1 METRKKQKIRKL
13 FGSYLKT
20 RRENVLEIKSVRQL
34 SFSSNLDYSK
44 LNKIEK
50 GLVDIRF
57 DTLVELAI
65 TYKLP
70 LKDLLNFEID
80 FWKEDEE

>member
-1 METRKKQKIRKL
+1 MNIRRKQKIRKL
-13 FGSYLKT
+13 LGTFLKT
-20 RRENVLEIKSVRQL
+20 RRETVLEIKSVRQL

-50 GLVDIRF
+50 GLVDFRF
-57 DTLVELAI
+57 DTLIELAI

-70 LKDLLNFEID
+70 LKDLLSVEID
-80 FWKEDEE
+80 FWKEDD

>member
-1 METRKKQKIRKL
+1 M
-13 FGSYLKT
+13 
-20 RRENVLEIKSVRQL
+20 EIKSVRQL

-50 GLVDIRF
+50 GLVDFRF
-57 DTLVELAI
+57 DTLIELAI

-70 LKDLLNFEID
+70 LKDLLSFEID
-80 FWKEDEE
+80 FWKEDD

>member
-1 METRKKQKIRKL
+1 MNIRRKQKIRKL
-13 FGSYLKT
+13 LGTFLKT
-20 RRENVLEIKSVRQL
+20 RRETVLEIKSVRQL

-50 GLVDIRF
+50 GLVDFRF
-57 DTLVELAI
+57 DTLIELAI

-70 LKDLLNFEID
+70 LKDLLSFEID
-80 FWKEDEE
+80 FWKEDD